1 MDVQTPEKVP
11 LHARVAG
18 WLEFAFNPIMV
29 KELRGS
35 MRASRFFATH
45 LTLLSLFACGLLL
58 AFSSQIAGRS
68 GNYPSGEG
76 VLDDPSQVGRAVF
89 LITQSLHLAIVFL
102 IVPGLAAASIT
113 SERESLTHELL
124 LSTTL
129 TAQEIVWGKFTAAMV
144 QTFMIFISFLPLVS
158 LCFLFGGV
166 TVYQILANYAFL
178 IGLSAL
184 MIAFALSISANAR
197 TTARATVTAY
207 ALALL
212 AGGIVLAL
220 LTAGG
225 RGVAL
230 IELGLAYGFVS
241 PGLDVGTPTG
251 RHSFERILYVYLLPA
266 GVWTALFSLYFI
278 TATNRLKPIFAN
290 RTTNLRIFYVAA
302 LFGLGSLVLLALRH
316 ELDATGTTSDRAT
329 ALTVFVLG
337 MLTVTLISSLFACE
351 DPIPPAALE
360 AQAASMVGWRRIYR
374 LLWPGSAR
382 GALFC
387 TVSNGGFV
395 ILACAALLPL
405 SKGFDRGPWTGM
417 PEPVPLAF
425 ALVSAVVWAYFC
437 AMFARYLAAALPGRP
452 VLLRS
457 VLVVGCL
464 FLALFPLIHWAIL
477 SSIDPDPLDT
487 RHEDGPL
494 TLGVSPV
501 AAVLASL
508 ELSSS
513 RREFPFFVGRIPI
526 PAIYLFVGLSAGTVL
541 SYLAGRSETRHLER
555 MRTESGP
562 GPEPRREVQKP
573 VGVD

>member
-1 MDVQTPEKVP
+1 MELQTPGKVA
-11 LHARVAG
+11 LHTRVAG

-35 MRASRFFATH
+35 LRGSRFFATH
-45 LTLLSLFACGLLL
+45 MTLLSLFACGLLL
-58 AFSSQIAGRS
+58 AFSSQIASRS
-68 GNYPSGEG
+68 GTYSSGEG

-89 LITQSLHLAIVFL
+89 LLTQSLHLAIVFL

-124 LSTTL
+124 LSTTM

-144 QTFMIFISFLPLVS
+144 QTIMIFISFLPLVS

-184 MIAFALSISANAR
+184 TIAFALSISANAR
-197 TTARATVTAY
+197 TTARATVSAY

-212 AGGIVLAL
+212 SGGIVIGF

-225 RGVAL
+225 RSAAL

-241 PGLDVGTPTG
+241 PGVDVGTPTG

-266 GVWTALFSLYFI
+266 AVWTTLFSLYFI
-278 TATNRLKPIFAN
+278 TATNRLKPLFAN
-290 RTTNLRIFYVAA
+290 RTTNVRVFYVAA

-316 ELDATGTTSDRAT
+316 EFDQGGSASDRAMV
-329 ALTVFVLG
+329 LTVFALG
-337 MLTVTLISSLFACE
+337 TLTVTLISSLFACE
-351 DPIPPAALE
+351 DPVPPSALE
-360 AQAASMVGWRRIYR
+360 AQAASFVGWRRIYR
-374 LLWPGSAR
+374 LLWPGSVR
-382 GALFC
+382 GGLFC
-387 TVSNGGFV
+387 TVSNGGFL
-395 ILACAALLPL
+395 ILAFAVLSPL
-405 SKGFDRGPWTGM
+405 SRGFDRGPWAGM

-457 VLVVGCL
+457 VLVVSCL

-487 RHEDGPL
+487 RRQEGPL

-501 AAVLASL
+501 AAILASL
-508 ELSSS
+508 ELNSS
-513 RREFPFFVGRIPI
+513 RRDFPFFVGRIPI
-526 PAIYLFVGLSAGTVL
+526 PAIYLFVGLAAGTVL
-541 SYLAGRSETRHLER
+541 SYLAGRSEGRHRER
-555 MRTESGP
+555 MRQESGSAK
-562 GPEPRREVQKP
+562 GA
-573 VGVD
+573 